1 MKNIGIFYNPVT
13 LGKENSHYLKL
24 CVSFLQKNNINVFI
38 LNSQKHKELENVHYV
53 DKFEKKITD
62 LLIVFGGDGTML
74 LAGKMIIAEEIPLL
88 GFNFGKLGFLSSC
101 EKSGFQNIMQEV
113 ISGNFYT
120 EEEIVLECHLP
131 NRGEKFF
138 AINDCVIYRGE
149 YPKLIDVAV
158 YRDDEFIYT
167 IAADG
172 VIVATPIG
180 STSYSLSAGGSILS
194 PKTNV
199 LTITPISP
207 QNLFIHPIIVP
218 ADAKLSFQLKTE
230 TETKGVHLNIDGED
244 LGRVGKDEKIVVELS
259 QYQIKFVRLSEQSFY
274 KTLREKLFLQNTN
287 TRMK

>member
-13 LGKENSHYLKL
+13 LIKENSHYLKL

-38 LNSQKHKELENVHYV
+38 LSSQRHKDLENVHYV
-53 DKFEKKITD
+53 DKFEKGTVD

-74 LAGKMIIAEEIPLL
+74 LAGKMIILEEIPLL
-88 GFNFGKLGFLSSC
+88 GFNFGKLGFLSGC
-101 EKSGFQNIMQEV
+101 EKDDFQNVMQKI
-113 ISGNFYT
+113 ISQNFCI
-120 EEEIVLECHLP
+120 EKEMVLECHLMD
-131 NRGEKFF
+131 RGEKFF

-149 YPKLIDVAV
+149 YPKLIDIAV

-172 VIVATPIG
+172 VIVATPVG

-199 LTITPISP
+199 LAITPISP

-218 ADAKLSFQLKTE
+218 AESKLSFQIKNNKA
-230 TETKGVHLNIDGED
+230 KGVHLNIDGED
-244 LGRVGKDEKIVVELS
+244 LGMIDSDEKIVAKSSEHK
-259 QYQIKFVRLSEQSFY
+259 IKFVRFPEQSFY
-274 KTLREKLFLQNTN
+274 TTLREKLFLQNTN